1 MKKHFLSFL
10 LSLHCL
16 FVVAQT
22 DEGIAKF
29 SEEKRNQWI
38 KKKTTELIKIKPET
52 ILQKAMLQENEHTD
66 GIILSVE
73 INGKNIL
80 HTKDG
85 GWIYFEAHS
94 AHDNSK
100 VGDITIA
107 IDNKKRIFINEGHV
121 CGGYIYFDAM
131 HFKEI
136 PSADSF
142 FKHFNY
148 NSENGNWKQVNKMKS
163 NISFID

>member
-1 MKKHFLSFL
+1 MQKLFLSFL
-10 LSLHCL
+10 LSLHCF
-16 FVVAQT
+16 FVFAQA

-38 KKKTTELIKIKPET
+38 KEKTSELKKIKPET
-52 ILQKAMLQENEHTD
+52 VFQKATLQENEHVD

-73 INGKNIL
+73 VKGKNIL
-80 HTKDG
+80 YTGDD
-85 GWIYFEAHS
+85 GWIYFETHS
-94 AHDNSK
+94 AHDNSDI
-100 VGDITIA
+100 GDITIA
-107 IDNKKRIFINEGHV
+107 IDSKKRIFINEGHV

-148 NSENGNWKQVNKMKS
+148 DSEKGNWKRVK
-163 NISFID
+163 